1 MQSGYWKILGAI
13 LLMTFSAAK
22 TAAQNNVVGTT
33 WSLSGIGLVY
43 ERHIDEATFATVGL
57 QTEMKDAVFGI
68 NPDLGFSASFTWNL
82 VFATVNSRNDLE
94 VKFYAGPGA
103 AVGYGSDGRTNRD
116 IFFGLKGRVGARCS
130 FDRNIDLAVGVAPVL
145 GLHRY
150 VGQNKNAILK
160 CYNNGIL
167 QTLMPEIVIAYRF

>member
-1 MQSGYWKILGAI
+1 MNCLKAKAAIAI
-13 LLMTFSAAK
+13 LLAIASIH
-22 TAAQNNVVGTT
+22 TASAQNNTLGTS
-33 WSLSGIGLVY
+33 WSFSGIGVTY
-43 ERHIDEATFATVGL
+43 ERNTSENTFAHIAV
-57 QTEMKDAVFGI
+57 QAEMGEMFRGTT
-68 NPDLGFSASFTWNL
+68 PYSGMSAAFTWNHI
-82 VFATVNSRNDLE
+82 FAQAESRDGTP
-94 VKFYAGPGA
+94 VHFFAGPGIA
-103 AVGYGSDGRTNRD
+103 AGASKDFNGPRGLF
-116 IFFGLKGRVGARCS
+116 IGLKGRVGARCS